1 MLTIVSFPSQDSRNH
16 TVLFAITPRKE
27 MMITENEEKIS
38 LYYNEGRSDKV
49 YRVQM
54 EQTEGGFIVNF
65 QFGRRSSTL
74 QSGTKTSAPVPYEKA
89 KNIYDRLVAEKKGK
103 GYAQDEDGTP
113 YQNSEQAGQQSG
125 LLPQLLNPID
135 EARIADLI
143 ASSHWRM
150 QEKKDGCR
158 LLVRK
163 SGDVIE
169 GINRKGMFAGMS
181 RTIEQAVRGVG
192 GDFVLDG
199 EASGES
205 SAPPTITESAT
216 AGTRRWGTTKRK

>member
-1 MLTIVSFPSQDSRNH
+1 M
-16 TVLFAITPRKE
+16 
-27 MMITENEEKIS
+27 
-38 LYYNEGRSDKV
+38 
-49 YRVQM
+49 
-54 EQTEGGFIVNF
+54 
-65 QFGRRSSTL
+65 
-74 QSGTKTSAPVPYEKA
+74 
-89 KNIYDRLVAEKKGK
+89 AEKKGM
-103 GYAQDEDGTP
+103 GYTQDEDGTP

-143 ASSHWRM
+143 ASSHWCM

-181 RTIEQAVRGVG
+181 RTIE
-192 GDFVLDG
+192 
-199 EASGES
+199 
-205 SAPPTITESAT
+205 
-216 AGTRRWGTTKRK
+216 